1 MIHSYDR
8 DLALTN
14 NKHRGS
20 SMILWKSFLLAFTAL
35 LPLTNPVGS
44 ALIFLGLVGDEPAS
58 VFLALARRIAFSTV
72 AFLIAIEFLG
82 SFILWIFGLS
92 LPVVQVAGGL
102 IIVALAWTMLF
113 QSDVDSAT
121 NAKHQEI
128 AGYSVRDHE
137 NALADKIFYPFTFPV
152 TAGPGTLV
160 VILALSAR
168 AGQSH
173 LTERISA
180 YAGIALAAVVLSV
193 FVYVCYGYAPRLTTK
208 VSPATI
214 HGTLR
219 VIAFILMCIGVQIAW
234 KGFSL
239 LYTSLPGHQ
248 AYMPSSV
255 IVSSDIFS
263 NHLHDSEL
271 RP

>member
-1 MIHSYDR
+1 
-8 DLALTN
+8 
-14 NKHRGS
+14 
-20 SMILWKSFLLAFTAL
+20 MILWKSFLLAFTAL

-44 ALIFLGLVGDEPAS
+44 ALIFLGLVGDEPTS
-58 VFLALARRIAFSTV
+58 VFLGLARRIAFSTV

-82 SFILWIFGLS
+82 SVILWILGLS

-113 QSDVDSAT
+113 ERDVNSAA

-128 AGYSVRDHE
+128 AGYSARDNE
-137 NALADKIFYPFTFPV
+137 SVLADKIFYPFTFPV

-160 VILALSAR
+160 VVLALSVR
-168 AGQSH
+168 AEQSR
-173 LTERISA
+173 LPERISA

-193 FVYVCYGYAPRLTTK
+193 LVYLCYGYAPKLITK

-239 LYTSLPGHQ
+239 LYISLPGHQ
-248 AYMPSSV
+248 ACMRSSV
-255 IVSSDIFS
+255 IVACDIFS
-263 NHLHDSEL
+263 NHLHNSEFRL
-271 RP
+271 

>member
-1 MIHSYDR
+1 
-8 DLALTN
+8 
-14 NKHRGS
+14 
-20 SMILWKSFLLAFTAL
+20 MILWKSFLLAFTAL

-44 ALIFLGLVGDEPAS
+44 ALIFLGMVGNEPAS

-82 SFILWIFGLS
+82 SLILSFFGLS
-92 LPVVQVAGGL
+92 LPIVQVSGGI

-113 QSDVDSAT
+113 ESDVDSAT

-128 AGYSVRDHE
+128 AGYSARDHE
-137 NALADKIFYPFTFPV
+137 SAIADKIFYPFTFPV

-160 VILALSAR
+160 VILALSAH
-168 AGQSH
+168 AEQSR
-173 LTERISA
+173 LPGRISA
-180 YAGIALAAVVLSV
+180 YAGIALAVVVLSI
-193 FVYVCYGYAPRLTTK
+193 FVYLCYGYAPRLITK
-208 VSPATI
+208 VSPATV

-234 KGFSL
+234 KGYSL

-248 AYMPSSV
+248 
-255 IVSSDIFS
+255 VS
-263 NHLHDSEL
+263 LQ
-271 RP
+271 